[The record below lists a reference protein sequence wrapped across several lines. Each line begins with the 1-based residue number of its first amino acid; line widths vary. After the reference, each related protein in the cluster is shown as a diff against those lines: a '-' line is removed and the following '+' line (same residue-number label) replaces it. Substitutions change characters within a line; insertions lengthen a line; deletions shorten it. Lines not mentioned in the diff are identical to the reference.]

1 MKKSKK
7 SILFEK
13 PNIVEDY
20 YNGSTHVKIM
30 SNSFIEPEEV
40 KKSLDR
46 IAEIALNSYI
56 KQQQSEAN

>member
-1 MKKSKK
+1 MKRSKK
-7 SILFEK
+7 SILLEK

-20 YNGSTHVKIM
+20 YNGSTHIIIA
-30 SNSFIEPEEV
+30 SNSFVKPEEV

-56 KQQQSEAN
+56 RQQQSEAN